1 MSHSYQLIIF
11 TSHSCYT
18 HVTLLSVMSRLCHT
32 LKSVMSQSCQSC
44 HTNVTLSSQ
53 SCHTHVKLMSHLCHT
68 LKSVMSHSCQTHVT
82 LSHRTPAQ
90 SPHLFTIHPT
100 GSRPTV
106 PNWSHRYLV
115 VNTATCKV
123 EKGKA
128 DPSAAEGQGIT
139 EGDGHRHRQLVVLL
153 RPRPLPNGEAILHK

>member
-1 MSHSYQLIIF
+1 MSH
-11 TSHSCYT
+11 
-18 HVTLLSVMSRLCHT
+18 
-32 LKSVMSQSCQSC
+32 SCQSC
-44 HTNVTLSSQ
+44 HTYVTLSSQSCHSLVSHVTLMSYSQVSHVTLMSNSCHTYVTLSSQ
-53 SCHTHVKLMSHLCHT
+53 SCHTHVKL
-68 LKSVMSHSCQTHVT
+68 MSHSCQTHVT

-100 GSRPTV
+100 GSRPAV